1 VIVSRRATRRGVR
14 VRVRVRVPAA
24 GVLRVRGAG
33 RPRAIR
39 PARVPASAA
48 GIVKL
53 DLRTTRTAGRALARR
68 SRLRIRALFT
78 FTPVGGARQSRIRTV
93 TFSR

>member
-1 VIVSRRATRRGVR
+1 
-14 VRVRVRVPAA
+14 VRVPAA
-24 GVLRVRGAG
+24 GVLRVRGSG
-33 RPRAIR
+33 RHRAIR

-53 DLRTTRTAGRALARR
+53 DLRATRTARKALARR
-68 SRLRIRALFT
+68 PRLRTRALFT

-93 TFSR
+93 TLSR